1 MCRGFIRGAVNEL
14 WPRLEGHKYRWELD
28 SYGLPEGYDKL
39 VVADVTS
46 GHLHADCRT
55 AELSSGSVCAVEI
68 LGPKWGQTRGPGAPA
83 RSIGCL

>member
-28 SYGLPEGYDKL
+28 SYGLPEGYGKL

-46 GHLHADCRT
+46 GHLHADC
-55 AELSSGSVCAVEI
+55 
-68 LGPKWGQTRGPGAPA
+68 
-83 RSIGCL
+83 